1 MNDEFKIYSMEDRTI
16 GKILDHKADLHK
28 DKIFLFYDDQ
38 QITYRQLNERANI
51 AANAFLDL
59 GLKKGDKVAVVLENC
74 PEFLYI
80 WFGLAKIGAW
90 IVPVNIGLRGGS
102 LAYIIS
108 HCDAETLVVS
118 LSCVENINFVRN
130 ELRNIRRII
139 VDTGSEPRGLETKGE
154 VILWSDFFQGSKDS
168 PGRDIKAEDTMML
181 VYTAGTTG
189 VPKGVLKV
197 QSYSYT
203 SGLSLAFLSQARA
216 EDRFY
221 TTLPLYHINAQNV
234 TTWAALAA
242 DASTVLAK
250 RFSARRFW
258 SEIRRHNVTITSFLG
273 AMIPILFRQPE
284 KEDDHQN
291 PLRVG
296 ISAGTP
302 SELWKRFED
311 RFQLK
316 LLEIYGSSEGGSL
329 QNPNGKVGSM
339 GKPVPS
345 YLAKVVDKKD
355 QELPPFQVGELV
367 FKFVDSTFKM
377 AEYYKMPE
385 ATAEKTR
392 GGWLRTGDLAYI
404 DEEGYFYFVDREK
417 DAIRRRGENI
427 SSYEVEKVV
436 NSHPDVLE
444 SAAVGVPAEM
454 GEDEVK
460 INVILKPHRKLTP
473 EKLIEYCEPR
483 MAYFMVPRYVEFL
496 EALPKTTTQKILK
509 KTLKEMGVSENTW
522 DREKAGYQLKR

>member
-1 MNDEFKIYSMEDRTI
+1 MNDEFKIYSPEDRTI
-16 GKILDHKADLHK
+16 AKILDDKANLHK

-38 QITYRQLNERANI
+38 QTSYGQLNERANI
-51 AANAFLDL
+51 AANAFLHL
-59 GLKKGDKVAVVLENC
+59 GLKEGDKVAVLLENC
-74 PEFLYI
+74 PEFLYV
-80 WFGLAKIGAW
+80 WFGLAKIGVW
-90 IVPVNIGLRGGS
+90 IVPVNIGLRGEG
-102 LAYIIS
+102 LAYIIN

-118 LSCVENINFVRN
+118 LSCVENINFIRQ
-130 ELRNIRRII
+130 ELKHIKTII
-139 VDTGSEPRGLETKGE
+139 VDAGSGSHGLEAKID
-154 VILWSDFFQGSKDS
+154 VILWSDFFQGSKES

-189 VPKGVLKV
+189 MPKGVLKA
-197 QSYSYT
+197 QSYSYNT
-203 SGLSLAFLSQARA
+203 GLSLARLSQAGA
-216 EDRFY
+216 IDRFF

-234 TTWAALAA
+234 TTWTAIAA
-242 DASTVLAK
+242 DASTVLTK
-250 RFSARRFW
+250 HFSASRFW
-258 SEIRRHNVTITSFLG
+258 SEIRKHHITITSFLG
-273 AMIPILFRQPE
+273 AMIPILLKQPG
-284 KEDDHQN
+284 KEDDGRN
-291 PLRVG
+291 PLRIG

-302 SELWKRFED
+302 PALWRRFED

-316 LLEIYGSSEGGSL
+316 LLEIYGSSEGGGL

-339 GKPVPS
+339 GRPVAS

-355 QELPPFQVGELV
+355 QEVPPFQAGELV

-377 AEYYKMPE
+377 PEYYKMPE

-404 DEEGYFYFVDREK
+404 DEDGYFYFVDREK
-417 DAIRRRGENI
+417 DTIRRRGENI

-460 INVILKPHRKLTP
+460 FYVVLKPCRKLAP
-473 EKLIEYCEPR
+473 QKLIEYCEPR
-483 MAYFMVPRYVEFL
+483 MAYFMIPRYVEFL
-496 EALPKTTTQKILK
+496 EALPKTTTEKILK

-522 DREKAGYQLKR
+522 DREKAGYQIKR